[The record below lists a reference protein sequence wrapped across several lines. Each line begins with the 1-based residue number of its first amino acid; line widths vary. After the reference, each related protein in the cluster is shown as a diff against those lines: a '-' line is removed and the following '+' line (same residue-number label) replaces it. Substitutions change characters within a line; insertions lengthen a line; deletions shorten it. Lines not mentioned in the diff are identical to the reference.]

1 MTKQKSTNKVSQG
14 QFSDRGSKFYS
25 FLHPLKS
32 LDVYKDFIKRYKKE
46 NSNACHVCSA
56 YRIYL
61 NGWIDE
67 YATDDGEPNGSA
79 GLPILNTL
87 KRNNLVN
94 IAIYVVRIYG
104 GVNLGI
110 PGLINAYSTSSTN
123 AINNSLLA
131 DWEPVE
137 RIYIEYSYDLDKIVK
152 SIIKSNKATI
162 VKQDFKSKVISEVEI
177 KEDSKENFIGLLN
190 EKTSGKVLILK

>member
-177 KEDSKENFIGLLN
+177 KEDSKEDFIGLLN

>member
-1 MTKQKSTNKVSQG
+1 MIKQKSINQIFQG

-56 YRIYL
+56 YRIHL

-110 PGLINAYSTSSTN
+110 PGLIKAYSTSSTN

-137 RIYIEYSYDLDKIVK
+137 RICIEYSYDLDKIVK

-177 KEDSKENFIGLLN
+177 KEDSKEDFIGLLN

>member
-1 MTKQKSTNKVSQG
+1 MQIY
-14 QFSDRGSKFYS
+14 FAYYS

-87 KRNNLVN
+87 KRNSLVN

-137 RIYIEYSYDLDKIVK
+137 RICIEYSYDLDKIVK

-177 KEDSKENFIGLLN
+177 KEDSKEDFIGLLN